1 MHSNVLEGMRRR
13 PLYYTTHRQQ
23 AAMFEPVGAW
33 NRGPAY
39 GERNG
44 PAIALFGAY
53 ASISAGVTLMA
64 TSTFLGGLMIAGGV
78 MSGLGALTGNK
89 TLSTLGMVASMGAGV
104 GQFFSSG
111 AAEQMWGGAS
121 MDDVGNT
128 FMGTTSGATG
138 VGGEFP
144 SDMGAGLTAEQ
155 AAAMPGGASQTVGGM
170 QSVGGQ
176 IANASG
182 SGIMSSARPVA
193 QVYEGA
199 ADAAA
204 AGTAGQQAATTAAT
218 AAVPT
223 ATQSPMLGLGVTQTG
238 ESSSALGQVI
248 GGKFVPN
255 DTSGGG
261 GLIGSA
267 KKLWDSSS
275 DLTKYGALQMV
286 SGGVSGAMQ
295 AGATDRKTEAEQ
307 GLVDAK
313 TGESKAMT
321 TLAEKK
327 AAGPSVPG
335 VTMKTNPNAKI
346 YGENADRSIRTQA
359 QYVAAWR
366 NAYKLA

>member
-53 ASISAGVTLMA
+53 ATISAGVTLMA
-64 TSTFLGGLMIAGGV
+64 TSAFLGGLMIAGGV

-104 GQFFSSG
+104 GRFFSSG

-170 QSVGGQ
+170 PSVGGQ

-204 AGTAGQQAATTAAT
+204 AGTAGQQAATTATT

-238 ESSSALGQVI
+238 ESSKALGQVI
-248 GGKFVPN
+248 GGRFVPN

-267 KKLWDSSS
+267 LNFAKENPAV
-275 DLTKYGALQMV
+275 TMGAAQMAMGGI
-286 SGGVSGAMQ
+286 SGMAQ

-335 VTMKTNPNAKI
+335 VTMNTNPNAKI
-346 YGENADRSIRTQA
+346 YGKNADGSIRTQE

-366 NAYKLA
+366 NAYRMA